1 MFVQT
6 RRVQTAVRLTLGGFL
21 SQLLVLLVVEEIAD
35 RPESLVLSAVLVVLL
50 ERLVLADHLDR
61 LLHVHHELGV
71 DGVLGVDKAVGAQL
85 PVHLL
90 EVRKQLL
97 LVDALSRRKQ
107 AVCSHDMLMFAATL
121 FISFTQ
127 SL

>member
-50 ERLVLADHLDR
+50 ERLVFADHLDR

-107 AVCSHDMLMFAATL
+107 AVRSHDMLMFAATL